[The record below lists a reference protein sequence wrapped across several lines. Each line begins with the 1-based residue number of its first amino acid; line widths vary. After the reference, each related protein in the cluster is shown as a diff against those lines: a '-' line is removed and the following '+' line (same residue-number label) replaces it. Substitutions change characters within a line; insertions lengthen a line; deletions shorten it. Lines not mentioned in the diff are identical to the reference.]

1 MILQRSDQKKTLDMT
16 YEFRDID
23 VRLTLEMP
31 NDDASGKTSST
42 ETLSGGIKPKKISVS
57 CTLPMK
63 QAELLT
69 ELIRLAESIESDG
82 SRTVYTVSDTTAD
95 AADIR
100 EVIFHDRLDVRK
112 RNGLMAWQI
121 AFVLREHKSVPEV
134 KEQRSQPAAGSADT
148 APGAGIQPEA
158 AADEGEAIKASG
170 PLYDILKKVDEY
182 LAPIVGGES
191 EN

>member
-1 MILQRSDQKKTLDMT
+1 MILQGSQLTLDFT
-16 YEFRDID
+16 KKFSDID

-134 KEQRSQPAAGSADT
+134 KEQRSQPSSGTADT
-148 APGAGIQPEA
+148 TI
-158 AADEGEAIKASG
+158 GEAVQSESGTASIKFSG
-170 PLYDILKKVDEY
+170 PLYDILKRVDEY
-182 LAPIVGGES
+182 LAPAVGGHS

>member
-1 MILQRSDQKKTLDMT
+1 MILQTSNRSRTLDMT

-42 ETLSGGIKPKKISVS
+42 ETLSGGTKPKRISVS

-112 RNGLMAWQI
+112 RDGLMAWQI

-134 KEQRSQPAAGSADT
+134 KEQRNQPAAGSADT
-148 APGAGIQPEA
+148 APGAGIQPE
-158 AADEGEAIKASG
+158 EGEAIKSSG
-170 PLYDILKKVDEY
+170 PLYDILKRVDEY
-182 LAPIVGGES
+182 LAPVVGGES